1 MKENKKLKNLYTDP
15 SFPGSF
21 SGASSFIRSV
31 KEINK
36 KQNPQKIKEW
46 LLEQETYTLHKP
58 KLKKFIRNKVI
69 VAGIDD
75 CWQADLVDVQAISD
89 QNDGNKYILTCIDVF
104 SKYAWAIPLKNKT
117 GKSITEAFSQIFQH
131 NRVPKKLQVD
141 KGSEFYNATFKSLL
155 NKHDILMYST
165 KSELKACIV
174 ERFNRTLKERMWR
187 YFNEK
192 NTHKYL
198 NVLDQLISSYNNTY
212 HRSIKTK
219 PINVNKENELKI
231 FTTLYGYERNVGDE
245 NKIEIKFKVGD
256 KVRISKMK
264 RVFEKGYTPNWTRE
278 IFVIHQVLAT
288 NPPTF
293 IIKDLENE
301 IIEGTF
307 YQSELQKIYKYDDV
321 FKINEIIKTR
331 TLKNGKKEY
340 LVNWLGYP
348 DKFNSWTQNIE
359 EL

>member
-117 GKSITEAFSQIFQH
+117 GKSITVAFSQIFQH

-155 NKHDILMYST
+155 NKHDILMYSLP
-165 KSELKACIV
+165 S
-174 ERFNRTLKERMWR
+174 
-187 YFNEK
+187 
-192 NTHKYL
+192 
-198 NVLDQLISSYNNTY
+198 
-212 HRSIKTK
+212 
-219 PINVNKENELKI
+219 
-231 FTTLYGYERNVGDE
+231 
-245 NKIEIKFKVGD
+245 
-256 KVRISKMK
+256 
-264 RVFEKGYTPNWTRE
+264 
-278 IFVIHQVLAT
+278 
-288 NPPTF
+288 
-293 IIKDLENE
+293 
-301 IIEGTF
+301 
-307 YQSELQKIYKYDDV
+307 
-321 FKINEIIKTR
+321 
-331 TLKNGKKEY
+331 
-340 LVNWLGYP
+340 
-348 DKFNSWTQNIE
+348 QN
-359 EL
+359 

>member
-1 MKENKKLKNLYTDP
+1 LTSINCSYESRNSLNLKHC
-15 SFPGSF
+15 
-21 SGASSFIRSV
+21 A
-31 KEINK
+31 
-36 KQNPQKIKEW
+36 
-46 LLEQETYTLHKP
+46 
-58 KLKKFIRNKVI
+58 LKK
-69 VAGIDD
+69 A
-75 CWQADLVDVQAISD
+75 L
-89 QNDGNKYILTCIDVF
+89 
-104 SKYAWAIPLKNKT
+104 
-117 GKSITEAFSQIFQH
+117 
-131 NRVPKKLQVD
+131 
-141 KGSEFYNATFKSLL
+141 
-155 NKHDILMYST
+155 
-165 KSELKACIV
+165 
-174 ERFNRTLKERMWR
+174 
-187 YFNEK
+187 
-192 NTHKYL
+192 
-198 NVLDQLISSYNNTY
+198 
-212 HRSIKTK
+212 
-219 PINVNKENELKI
+219 ENELKI